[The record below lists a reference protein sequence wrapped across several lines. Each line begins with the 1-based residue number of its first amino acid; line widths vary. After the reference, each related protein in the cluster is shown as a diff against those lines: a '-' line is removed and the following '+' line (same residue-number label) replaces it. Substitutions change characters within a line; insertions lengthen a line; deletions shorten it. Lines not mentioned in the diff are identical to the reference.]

1 MVKSY
6 CKKVIVKRMKNKKR
20 EKVQC
25 GLNSYQTERGA
36 AMGLVRALCICKC
49 VGKAIALA

>member
-25 GLNSYQTERGA
+25 GLNSYETEREATMGWLGLCA
-36 AMGLVRALCICKC
+36 FAMLG
-49 VGKAIALA
+49 